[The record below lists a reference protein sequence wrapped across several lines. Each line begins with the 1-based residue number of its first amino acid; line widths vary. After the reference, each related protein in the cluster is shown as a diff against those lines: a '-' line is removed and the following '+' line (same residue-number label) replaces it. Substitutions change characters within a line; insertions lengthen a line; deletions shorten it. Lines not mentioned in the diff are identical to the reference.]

1 MASRMD
7 RYSSNEESQ
16 LESRTVRNQKKY
28 DDLYTSVTYTNFS
41 SVDSNIIDLSNI
53 KDSSSRREVYQKSK
67 GASFQ
72 NEEIQEVKDYEYPTF
87 ENKMRDFDINRVLE
101 EARKNRDED
110 ELEKK
115 RKLKTTEY
123 NILIDLSEEKLKEY
137 RQEKKEVL
145 TEEDEKNIEE
155 LINTITSK
163 TMSQDIKE
171 AIVKERGDLSENVNS
186 NNNNVNISDSETEIV
201 EDSLLDE
208 LMPTKIDETIISGTI
223 LEEIETVVETI
234 STDELEDDEIEE
246 DDESDIKNTI
256 DDSFYTKSMEL
267 SKEDLVSEEETNKDD
282 LEDEDIFADDL
293 KTSTWLKVIVS
304 LIVIFL
310 IAGIVFVIYM
320 NF

>member
-16 LESRTVRNQKKY
+16 LESRTVRNKKKY

-41 SVDSNIIDLSNI
+41 SINSNVIDLSNI

-72 NEEIQEVKDYEYPTF
+72 NEEIQEVKDYEYPVF
-87 ENKMRDFDINRVLE
+87 ENKIRDFDINRVLE

-123 NILIDLSEEKLKEY
+123 NILLDLNEEKLKEY
-137 RQEKKEVL
+137 RQGKKEVL

-171 AIVKERGDLSENVNS
+171 AIDKEQDDNSNDVNSVESEN
-186 NNNNVNISDSETEIV
+186 EEV
-201 EDSLLDE
+201 EDSLLDD

-234 STDELEDDEIEE
+234 STDELDNNDSEDEE
-246 DDESDIKNTI
+246 SKETDAESAI
-256 DDSFYTKSMEL
+256 DNSFYTKSMEL
-267 SKEDLVSEEETNKDD
+267 STDDLVHDEDTDEDEED
-282 LEDEDIFADDL
+282 DEDIFADDL

-304 LIVIFL
+304 LIVSFL
-310 IAGIVFVIYM
+310 IVGIILVVCM